1 MPTNTEDK
9 LVVSGTFTGT
19 KQTVFF
25 VKITDE
31 DGDSFQWK
39 KRLAG
44 ASWSSAT
51 NVSGITLDDD
61 VTLSDGVKV
70 KFTAG
75 SKTDYNDGDTWTFIA
90 YPNFK
95 ISETTSAFTDM
106 GIIEHADRKDLVI
119 VSKGSG
125 EVGVIEDYESSA
137 PKKLDTRF
145 NIGPSD
151 SIDIQNKNKELYIAT
166 GRNNKPKWAGYV
178 SHNGLSGTITKPE
191 FIVQEAID
199 LVEAEDAI
207 EADAFTD
214 FVLMSSDGYGGGG
227 SKLIIGIKEGDS
239 HLYVMNIDDD
249 KLFKFECLS
258 QPLRVRPDYAQRD
271 TGISTA
277 NGELKGVAVL
287 CAGQNV
293 SGKEYINSIE
303 FWSMNDGSVEGEGA
317 NRDKIIHLNA
327 PEQQAMEKFTDFL
340 IVPTK
345 YHATTH
351 YTTGDFHLVVSTST
365 ASAIGELSYPL
376 FKYENVDDLSD
387 AGEIAATS
395 YVSISPK
402 INWDGEDGAAGKFV
416 YLKKSSAQYNSTHIA
431 ETTNGY
437 ENKWKHVAD
446 CNLVFGC
453 LDGTDTT
460 TINPTVMFTGQLLEA
475 TEWEELYD
483 LNADTY
489 FGPVYQDSTSASGKA
504 YWVVNWATFNIPLD
518 ATGVASQPML
528 MHIRDNISSSSDS
541 NNAWRDY
548 PGGSPFDKFDWLG
561 GAICNRYM
569 PPANTPNCGVNRK
582 FVVMP
587 TSQGSSPGMRSWLMY
602 IDAGTRRVRTFHTPL
617 QESMEQTHWIATT
630 FPHIFP
636 NPRSW
641 VYTKYGEAGS
651 IGAEYDDQ
659 PNSKSV
665 YLGSG
670 SWRDGRRWRLGDY
683 PFIIGPGIETP
694 RLPNTFSNVFAMS
707 PHDSE
712 YSDSTIRKYIK
723 VQHATDAGNTW
734 TDTDTEPTN
743 LLGDLT
749 DWLTFTAPAKTGA
762 DNWVGSDT
770 VKKVF
775 YKVALVYD
783 GYQENALMGAD
794 VTFADGGSVM
804 SQPITFN
811 IRIDASAELPRRV
824 KSIVLY
830 RADSILETDTEPDG
844 LYRFVKEIDL
854 VKFNWN
860 STSQIWEYTV
870 IDSGYSEG
878 SYGSINGVSEGIHS
892 LPLNYSVSTEQNG
905 YLFVGNCNHTQFED
919 SENFIFRSQPGKYSI
934 FDWSKD
940 FLQLPFV
947 PTALAGFMGKVY
959 GFGATQMGV
968 INPESMYIEDTL
980 KGVGCMG
987 QKSVYSTSYGLFWVD
1002 KTNAYLASPQIKKVG
1017 TPMLEADSHGWL
1029 GLSDSVKES
1038 SVIGYD
1044 SRRKSYLIFFTNTDN
1059 RCWAY
1064 NTQDNRWDLW
1074 ETPGKVMDSAYT
1086 SDGHSLLLL
1095 SDGTICKYLS
1105 GPNKRNWTF
1114 VSKKLTLGSDTQDK
1128 KLRNV
1133 KLDAS
1138 IDNNSNAL
1146 PRTRLYY
1153 KVDGTSWQNGT
1164 DISSSSSGD
1173 NNTIKKVI
1181 AADNKNHWIQMKAT
1195 GENDAT
1201 ASDARGY
1208 SMGVVYKPKSI
1219 K

>member
-31 DGDSFQWK
+31 DGDAYQWK
-39 KRLAG
+39 KRVAG
-44 ASWSSAT
+44 AAWGSAT
-51 NVSGITLDDD
+51 DVTGITLNDEE
-61 VTLSDGVKV
+61 TLSDGVEV
-70 KFTAG
+70 TFTAG

-90 YPNFK
+90 YPNFR
-95 ISETTSAFTDM
+95 ISETTSAYTDM
-106 GIIEHADRKDLVI
+106 SIIEHADRKDI
-119 VSKGSG
+119 VAISKGSG
-125 EVGVIEDYESSA
+125 DVSVIEDYESSA
-137 PKKLDTRF
+137 PKRSKAIY
-145 NIGPSD
+145 NIGASD
-151 SIDIQNKNKELYIAT
+151 SIDMQNRNKEIYVAT
-166 GRNNKPKWAGYV
+166 GRNNKPKWVGYV
-178 SHNGLSGTITKPE
+178 SHNGLSGSISEPE
-191 FIVQEAID
+191 FVVQDSLDLIEAD
-199 LVEAEDAI
+199 DAI

-214 FVLMSSDGYGGGG
+214 FVVMESTG
-227 SKLIIGIKEGDS
+227 SGSALAKLIVGIKEGDN
-239 HLYVMNIDDD
+239 HLYVMNIDDNE
-249 KLFKFECLS
+249 LFKFECLS
-258 QPLRVRPDYAQRD
+258 QPLRVRADYDQPS
-271 TGISTA
+271 GTA
-277 NGELKGVAVL
+277 DELKGVAVL
-287 CAGQNV
+287 CTGQNV
-293 SGKEYINSIE
+293 ADKNYINSIE
-303 FWSMNDGSVEGEGA
+303 YWSMTAGSVEGEGA
-317 NRDKIIHLNA
+317 NRDKIIHLNV
-327 PEQQAMEKFTDFL
+327 PEQQPMERFTDFL
-340 IVPTK
+340 IVPTQ
-345 YHATTH
+345 YNATTH
-351 YTTGDFHLVVSTST
+351 YSGGDFVLVVSTST
-365 ASAIGELSYPL
+365 ASATGTLEYPV
-376 FKYENVDDLSD
+376 FKYENVDALTNGS
-387 AGEIAATS
+387 EIATTAYT
-395 YVSISPK
+395 SISPK
-402 INWDGEDGAAGKFV
+402 INWDGEDGGAGKFV
-416 YLKKSSAQYNSTHIA
+416 YLKKTSTEYNSTHA
-431 ETTNGY
+431 VDDTNGY
-437 ENKWKHVAD
+437 ENQWKHVAD

-453 LDGTDTT
+453 HDGTATT
-460 TINPTVMFTGQLLEA
+460 TVNPTVMFTGQLLPAVEYEEEEDFD
-475 TEWEELYD
+475 TEH
-483 LNADTY
+483 Y
-489 FGPVYQDSTSASGKA
+489 FGPVFQDSTSDTAKA
-504 YWVVNWATFNIPLD
+504 YWIVNWATFNIPVS
-518 ATGVASQPML
+518 ATGVSVQPML
-528 MHIRDNISSSSDS
+528 MHIKDNISNGANA

-548 PGGSPFDKFDWLG
+548 PGGSPFNKHDWLG
-561 GAICNRYM
+561 AAICNRYM
-569 PPANTPNCGVNRK
+569 PPANNPNFGNNRK
-582 FVVMP
+582 FLVLP
-587 TSQGSSPGMRSWLMY
+587 TQQGSAPGRRGWVVY
-602 IDAGTRRVRTFHTPL
+602 VDAGSRRVRTFFTPL
-617 QESMEQTHWIATT
+617 KGSEEYSQWILTT
-630 FPHIFP
+630 IPHVFP
-636 NPRSW
+636 NKSSF
-641 VYTKYGEAGS
+641 VYTKYGDATS
-651 IGAEYDDQ
+651 ISSAYDDQ
-659 PNSKSV
+659 PSNVSF
-665 YLGSG
+665 YLGAG
-670 SWRDGRRWRLGDY
+670 SWRDGRRWRLGDQ
-683 PFIIGPGIETP
+683 PFQVTP
-694 RLPNTFSNVFAMS
+694 DLGSPRMPNLDDKIFVMS
-707 PHDSE
+707 PLDSE
-712 YSDSTIRKYIK
+712 YSDSTVRKFVSSIVGAYTGSG
-723 VQHATDAGNTW
+723 VSRVWSDEDAT
-734 TDTDTEPTN
+734 PTN
-743 LLGDLT
+743 LLGNLT
-749 DWLTFTAPAKTGA
+749 DWLTFTTPVKTNTS

-775 YKVALVYD
+775 YKASLVYD
-783 GYQENALMGAD
+783 GYQESNLMSAD
-794 VTFADGGSVM
+794 IVFSDSSVM
-804 SQPITFN
+804 DEPLKFDIK
-811 IRIDASAELPRRV
+811 IDANAEIPRRV
-824 KSIVLY
+824 KSIVIY
-830 RADSILETDTEPDG
+830 RADSILNTDTEPDG

-860 STSQIWEYTV
+860 SSTQIWEYTL
-870 IDSGYSEG
+870 IDSGSSEG

-892 LPLNYSVSTEQNG
+892 LILNYSISAEQNG

-919 SENFIFRSQPGKYSI
+919 SENFLFRSQPGKFSI

-959 GFGATQMGV
+959 VFGATQMAV

-1002 KTNAYLASPQIKKVG
+1002 KTNVYLASPQIKKVG

-1074 ETPGKVMDSAYT
+1074 ETPGEVMDSAYT

-1105 GPNKRNWTF
+1105 GPNRRNWTF

-1195 GENDAT
+1195 GENDAS